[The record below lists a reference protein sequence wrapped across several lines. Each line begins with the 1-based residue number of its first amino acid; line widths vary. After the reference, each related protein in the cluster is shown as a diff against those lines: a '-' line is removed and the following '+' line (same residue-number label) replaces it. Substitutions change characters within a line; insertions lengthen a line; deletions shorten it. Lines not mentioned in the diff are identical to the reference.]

1 VREAHPVDGW
11 SMGKDP
17 LTKDIFQPKNLADRN
32 KVARTCCTA
41 LNITMPMVVDDMND
55 RIGHAYSGMPDRL
68 YVIDAEGRIAYK
80 GGRGPFGFRP
90 AEMEQ
95 ALAMAILEGI
105 LNKSGAKQQP

>member
-1 VREAHPVDGW
+1 
-11 SMGKDP
+11 
-17 LTKDIFQPKNLADRN
+17 
-32 KVARTCCTA
+32 
-41 LNITMPMVVDDMND
+41 
-55 RIGHAYSGMPDRL
+55 MPDRL

-95 ALAMAILEGI
+95 SLAMAILEGI